1 MEHSNQYIL
10 KYIFL
15 LINLDREELK
25 TFQSLLRHNFHYVLN
40 YFAKIRNS
48 KKKAKTPP
56 IKQMYTYT

>member
-25 TFQSLLRHNFHYVLN
+25 TFQSLLRHSFHHVLN

-48 KKKAKTPP
+48 KKKQKTL
-56 IKQMYTYT
+56 Q